1 MVEPMLPL
9 DLPAS
14 APTAVTP
21 RRRPVFAGFTG
32 PQLLV
37 GAAILLLL
45 IWGMWVTR
53 ALTAAP
59 PQHIVKANLS
69 RIVGDYVQA
78 QARSATP
85 PDQVRAQMQQFMAS
99 LDTELQRRSAQGQVV
114 LVGEAVLSKSVPDI
128 TADVVTSIYAGG
140 VARPHPAALQAAPPT
155 LVAPV
160 PTGQPSVALP
170 TQPVLPTAPAG
181 NPFEASPAAAPV
193 QQAPSAS
200 VSSFGGPN
208 GNPGQ

>member
-14 APTAVTP
+14 APAAATP
-21 RRRPVFAGFTG
+21 RRRPVFAGYTA

-53 ALTAAP
+53 ALTSAP
-59 PQHIVKANLS
+59 RQHIVKANLS

-128 TADVVTSIYAGG
+128 TGDVVTSIYAGG
-140 VARPHPAALQAAPPT
+140 VARPRPAALQVAPPALVPPVAAPQATAAMP
-155 LVAPV
+155 PR
-160 PTGQPSVALP
+160 Q
-170 TQPVLPTAPAG
+170 VLPTAPAS
-181 NPFEASPAAAPV
+181 NPFETVAPADQAPV
-193 QQAPSAS
+193 TS

>member
-14 APTAVTP
+14 SPAPAIS

-32 PQLLV
+32 PQLLI

-59 PQHIVKANLS
+59 QQHIVKANLS

-140 VARPHPAALQAAPPT
+140 VAHPRPAAFQ
-155 LVAPV
+155 VAPSALV
-160 PTGQPSVALP
+160 PAVAATQSPAAMPQQP
-170 TQPVLPTAPAG
+170 LPTAPAS
-181 NPFEASPAAAPV
+181 NPFAAVAPAAPAD
-193 QQAPSAS
+193 QAPAAS
-200 VSSFGGPN
+200 VSSFGGPD
-208 GNPGQ
+208 GNLGQ

>member
-1 MVEPMLPL
+1 MIEPMLPL

-14 APTAVTP
+14 APVAMMP
-21 RRRPVFAGFTG
+21 RRRPVFAGYTA

-37 GAAILLLL
+37 GAAVLLLL

-140 VARPHPAALQAAPPT
+140 IARPRPAALQ
-155 LVAPV
+155 VAPSALV
-160 PTGQPSVALP
+160 PPVAATQPSVAV
-170 TQPVLPTAPAG
+170 QPRPALPTAPAG
-181 NPFEASPAAAPV
+181 NPFETVAPSDQAPV
-193 QQAPSAS
+193 AS

>member
-9 DLPAS
+9 DMPAATPS
-14 APTAVTP
+14 PAAP
-21 RRRPVFAGFTG
+21 RRNPVFAGFTG

-37 GAAILLLL
+37 GAAVVMLL

-53 ALTAAP
+53 TLTAAP
-59 PQHIVKANLS
+59 RQHIVKANLS

-85 PDQVRAQMQQFMAS
+85 PEQVRAQMQQFMAS

-128 TADVVTSIYAGG
+128 TGDVVSAVYAGG
-140 VARPHPAALQAAPPT
+140 VARPRPAALQTAPAMIPQMTGPQVAAP
-155 LVAPV
+155 
-160 PTGQPSVALP
+160 LP
-170 TQPVLPTAPAG
+170 PRQVLPTAPAN
-181 NPFEASPAAAPV
+181 NPFETSAAAAPV
-193 QQAPSAS
+193 AQAPGAT

-208 GNPGQ
+208 GNPGE

>member
-1 MVEPMLPL
+1 MLPL

-14 APTAVTP
+14 EPAATMP
-21 RRRPVFAGFTG
+21 RRRPVFAGYTG
-32 PQLLV
+32 PQLLI
-37 GAAILLLL
+37 GAAVLVLL

-59 PQHIVKANLS
+59 RQHIVKANLS

-128 TADVVTSIYAGG
+128 TAEVVTSIYAGG
-140 VARPHPAALQAAPPT
+140 VARPRPAAYQVAPPT
-155 LVAPV
+155 LVPQVAV
-160 PTGQPSVALP
+160 AQPAASLP
-170 TQPVLPTAPAG
+170 PRPVLPTAPAG
-181 NPFEASPAAAPV
+181 NPFETDAAGAPAA
-193 QQAPSAS
+193 QALGVS

>member
-1 MVEPMLPL
+1 MLPL
-9 DLPAS
+9 DLPAAS
-14 APTAVTP
+14 PATVAPA
-21 RRRPVFAGFTG
+21 RRTVFAGFTG
-32 PQLLV
+32 PQLAL
-37 GAAILLLL
+37 GAVLLLAL

-53 ALTAAP
+53 TLTTAP
-59 PQHIVKANLS
+59 QQHIVKANLS

-128 TADVVTSIYAGG
+128 TGDVVTSIYAGG
-140 VARPHPAALQAAPPT
+140 VARPRPAALQVAPPA
-155 LVAPV
+155 LVPPV
-160 PTGQPSVALP
+160 SAAQPSTAMP
-170 TQPVLPTAPAG
+170 PRGVLPTAPAS
-181 NPFEASPAAAPV
+181 NPFEASAPAAQAPV
-193 QQAPSAS
+193 AS
-200 VSSFGGPN
+200 VSSFGGSD

>member
-1 MVEPMLPL
+1 MVESMLPL
-9 DLPAS
+9 DMPAATP
-14 APTAVTP
+14 APAAP

-37 GAAILLLL
+37 GAAVVMLL

-53 ALTAAP
+53 TLTAAP
-59 PQHIVKANLS
+59 QQHIVKANLS

-85 PDQVRAQMQQFMAS
+85 PEQVRAQMQQFMAS

-128 TADVVTSIYAGG
+128 TGDVVSAVYAGG
-140 VARPHPAALQAAPPT
+140 VARPRPAALQTAPAMIPQMTGPQVAAP
-155 LVAPV
+155 
-160 PTGQPSVALP
+160 LP
-170 TQPVLPTAPAG
+170 PRQVLPTAPAN
-181 NPFEASPAAAPV
+181 NPFETGAAAAAPV
-193 QQAPSAS
+193 AQAPGAT

-208 GNPGQ
+208 GNPGE

>member
-1 MVEPMLPL
+1 MLPL
-9 DLPAS
+9 DMPAATP
-14 APTAVTP
+14 APVAP

-37 GAAILLLL
+37 GAAVVMLL

-53 ALTAAP
+53 TLTAAP
-59 PQHIVKANLS
+59 QQHIVKANLS

-85 PDQVRAQMQQFMAS
+85 PEQVRAQMQQFMAS

-128 TADVVTSIYAGG
+128 TGDVVSAVYAGG
-140 VARPHPAALQAAPPT
+140 VTRPRPAAQQVAPSAMSPQATGPQVAAP
-155 LVAPV
+155 L
-160 PTGQPSVALP
+160 QPR
-170 TQPVLPTAPAG
+170 QVLPTAPAN
-181 NPFEASPAAAPV
+181 NPFETGGAAAPV
-193 QQAPSAS
+193 AQTPGAT
-200 VSSFGGPN
+200 VSSFGGPD

>member
-1 MVEPMLPL
+1 MVEPILPL

-14 APTAVTP
+14 APTAVFP

-128 TADVVTSIYAGG
+128 TGDVVTSIYAGG
-140 VARPHPAALQAAPPT
+140 IARPRPAALQVAPPALVPPVAAPQATAAMP
-155 LVAPV
+155 PR
-160 PTGQPSVALP
+160 Q
-170 TQPVLPTAPAG
+170 VLPTAPAS
-181 NPFEASPAAAPV
+181 NPFQTVAPADQAPV
-193 QQAPSAS
+193 AS
-200 VSSFGGPN
+200 VSSFGGSN